1 MHKNKLYMHCVLS
14 KGTILVG
21 NDPNTDSNWIKS
33 EFLKGWVMIQSESL
47 EKNSI
52 SVDKIINEVCLT

>member
-1 MHKNKLYMHCVLS
+1 MYCVLS

-47 EKNSI
+47 EKSSI
-52 SVDKIINEVCLT
+52 SVDKIINEVYLT